1 MRNRFCRDFALLL
14 ALTSFCLS
22 NAFAAV
28 GPRAQYTLAVLP
40 LEASGRINADEANRL
55 TERLAMELEKT
66 GAFIITPLSTI
77 AATLANGGAG
87 CSSLECGVQ
96 AGKQLS
102 TQLVVNGSVRKVGQL
117 YFVEAQ
123 MIHVNSGQVVQR
135 ASEDFDGDFASLQN
149 RMPAVARKLVGKSA
163 APNSAAAAPSS
174 QEMTATEHGD
184 AGVSGQAD
192 APSNTSNTTEYR
204 NGGGNKILIYG
215 LVAVGAAGAAIG
227 ITQLT
232 KGSDDKNDTKPP
244 VTGGNLPNPP
254 SFP

>member
-1 MRNRFCRDFALLL
+1 MRNRFCRHLALLL
-14 ALTSFCLS
+14 ILTGSSLS

-40 LEASGRINADEANRL
+40 LEASGRITVDEANLL

-66 GAFIITPLSTI
+66 GAFIVTPLSTVT
-77 AATLANGGAG
+77 ATLPNGGAG
-87 CSSLECGVQ
+87 CSTVECGAQ
-96 AGKQLS
+96 AGKQLA

-117 YFVEAQ
+117 YFVETQ
-123 MIHVNSGQVVQR
+123 MIHTNSGQMVQR
-135 ASEDFDGDFASLQN
+135 ASEDFDGDFARLQN
-149 RMPAVARKLVGKSA
+149 RMPAIARKLVGKSA
-163 APNSAAAAPSS
+163 APTPNSAAFSS
-174 QEMTATEHGD
+174 QEMTPTEYGD
-184 AGVSGQAD
+184 AGVSGRTD
-192 APSNTSNTTEYR
+192 GSSNTSDTTEYR

-232 KGSDDKNDTKPP
+232 KGSDNKNDTKPP